1 MASINY
7 ALAQQ
12 RAAQSSQNKVITQLE
27 NSLYK
32 RALSEFNLVMFFWI
46 FQAIYTFVL
55 DSSPSVRR
63 TVEFQSQKKGTSQ
76 SSNGGVIPTRWCS
89 LVPYWW
95 SGGIIFHTALFRLI
109 LLQYWLVQAYLNKA

>member
-1 MASINY
+1 MVGSTHRNVLASINY

-12 RAAQSSQNKVITQLE
+12 RAGQSSQNKVITQLE

-32 RALSEFNLVMFFWI
+32 RALTELNLVVYFWI

-63 TVEFQSQKKGTSQ
+63 TVEFQSQKKGASQ
-76 SSNGGVIPTRWCS
+76 SSNGGVIPTLWCR
-89 LVPYWW
+89 P
-95 SGGIIFHTALFRLI
+95 GGRSVFDNYIG
-109 LLQYWLVQAYLNKA
+109 